1 MLQSVRPSARKAEL
15 HRSGDIAAGLAAY
28 RPGLVQ
34 PAHDHDTPH
43 ASFLIAGSLEES
55 LRAGDE
61 AGAGG
66 LVSFRPA
73 GVRHGVRFGPAGA
86 LILTIFPADASGLA
100 DAPSSAAWRPAPAA
114 PVQRRLLASLL
125 CGKPAD
131 DAEDLL
137 WDVLATA
144 MRGNPPP
151 RPPAWLRRAR
161 DRLVEEPGAV
171 GIARLALESGVSRVH
186 FSRLFAA
193 CFGQPPSL
201 YRRRCLAAAAV
212 ASMFEGART
221 FCAAAQDAG
230 FADQSHMNRAVRE
243 VTGLPPRRLKA
254 LLA

>member
-1 MLQSVRPSARKAEL
+1 VRPSARASVRKAEL
-15 HRSGDIAAGLAAY
+15 HRSRAIAARLSAY

-34 PAHDHDTPH
+34 SPHDHDAPH

-61 AGAGG
+61 TGAGG

-86 LILTIFPADASGLA
+86 LILTIFPADAAGLA
-100 DAPSSAAWRPAPAA
+100 GAPSDAAWRPVRASAA
-114 PVQRRLLASLL
+114 HRRLLACLL
-125 CGKPAD
+125 SAGPAGE
-131 DAEDLL
+131 AEDLL
-137 WDVLATA
+137 WDVLAAAAAPT
-144 MRGNPPP
+144 PP
-151 RPPAWLRRAR
+151 RAPGWLERAR
-161 DRLVEEPGAV
+161 ERMVEEPGAAS
-171 GIARLALESGVSRVH
+171 IARLAAEGGVHRVH
-186 FSRLFAA
+186 FSRLFHA

-201 YRRRCLAAAAV
+201 YRRRCMAAAAV
-212 ASMFEGART
+212 ASMLDGAGT
-221 FCAAAQDAG
+221 FCAVAQDAG